1 MTMQESSSEVD
12 VVVVGAGLSGLSAAV
27 ALHEAGMSV
36 MILEAKDR
44 IGGKTYSV
52 SNGDKGVVELG
63 AAWIND
69 TNQSE
74 MWALAQRYGFE
85 TVVQRAEGLDCV
97 QSGDGSVKTQP
108 YGVFAGSAE
117 EKLQVEALMDWITE
131 AGKKWDP
138 IDPSSMEDAAALD
151 AITFKDYCDEQ
162 LPGGVASYMA
172 GLATLGLLGV
182 ESIEVSALFM
192 VDYIK
197 SGTGV
202 ANMISDGKDGGQ
214 YLRNRRGNLQ
224 FSQYLAAELKPDS
237 IKLLHPVTAI
247 EQLSPGCCIVRSGT
261 KLTISCK
268 KVIVSVPTCL
278 YTHIVFTPPLPPS
291 KYVLAATTHLGYTSK
306 AICIY
311 SSPWWR
317 TLGLSGVLTSDIGP
331 IAFTRDTCFLEDEN
345 YSIVCFIVGDAGRA
359 WSGLDEHNKK
369 KQVTDQMKTMFAPG
383 VPGGEVPEPTKV
395 ILQDWAKEEWI
406 WGAPSAVLPLG
417 ALANGAATEL
427 LRPVGN
433 VHFVGTETS
442 DVWKGYMEGAVRS
455 GRRGAR
461 EVVDGLGGK

>member
-1 MTMQESSSEVD
+1 MQKPNIEVD
-12 VVVVGAGLSGLSAAV
+12 VVAVGAGLSGLSAAV
-27 ALHEAGMSV
+27 ALHEAGLTV
-36 MILEAKDR
+36 MVLEAKDR
-44 IGGKTYSV
+44 VGGKTYSV
-52 SNGDKGVVELG
+52 SNGEKGVVELG

-97 QSGDGSVKTQP
+97 QGSDGSVKTQP
-108 YGVFAGSAE
+108 Y
-117 EKLQVEALMDWITE
+117 
-131 AGKKWDP
+131 
-138 IDPSSMEDAAALD
+138 
-151 AITFKDYCDEQ
+151 
-162 LPGGVASYMA
+162 GVASYMA

-182 ESIEVSALFM
+182 ESTEVSALFM

-224 FSQYLAAELKPDS
+224 FSQRLAAELKPDW
-237 IKLLHPVTAI
+237 IKPPLHRKIQHKPFHLLQKI
-247 EQLSPGCCIVRSGT
+247 
-261 KLTISCK
+261 
-268 KVIVSVPTCL
+268 IVSVPTCL
-278 YTHIVFTPPLPPS
+278 YSHITFTPPLPPS
-291 KYVLAATTHLGYTSK
+291 KSALAATTHLGYTSK

-317 TLGLSGVLTSDIGP
+317 TLGLSGIATSDTGP
-331 IAFTRDTCFLEDEN
+331 IAFTRDTCVPQDEN

-359 WSGLDEHNKK
+359 WSELDDDNKK
-369 KQVTDQMKTMFAPG
+369 RQVIEQMKTMFKPG
-383 VPGGEVPEPTKV
+383 VPGGEVPEPIKA

-417 ALANGAATEL
+417 ALAKGAASEL
-427 LRPVGN
+427 CRPVGD

-455 GRRGAR
+455 GRRGAG
-461 EVVDGLGGK
+461 EVVDVLGGR

>member
-1 MTMQESSSEVD
+1 MQESNTEVD
-12 VVVVGAGLSGLSAAV
+12 VVIVGAGLSGLSAAV
-27 ALHEAGMSV
+27 ALHEAGLTV
-36 MILEAKDR
+36 MVLEAKDR
-44 IGGKTYSV
+44 VGGKTYSI
-52 SNGDKGVVELG
+52 SNGEKGIVELG

-74 MWALAQRYGFE
+74 MWALAQKYGFE

-97 QSGDGSVKTQP
+97 QDGDGKYRTKP
-108 YGVFAGSAE
+108 YGIADRNKEE
-117 EKLQVEALMDWITE
+117 EKQVEALIQWINA
-131 AGKKWDP
+131 AGKEWDP
-138 IDPSSMEDAAALD
+138 TNPSSMKDAAALD
-151 AITFKDYCDEQ
+151 AVSFKDYCDEHF
-162 LPGGVASYMA
+162 PGGVASYMA

-182 ESIEVSALFM
+182 EATEISALFM

-224 FSQYLAAELKPDS
+224 FSKHLAAELNPGS
-237 IKLLHPVTAI
+237 IKLSHPVTSI
-247 EQLSPGCCIVRSGT
+247 EQVSPGHCVVKCNH
-261 KLTISCK
+261 KLSVTCK
-268 KVIVSVPTCL
+268 KVIVSTPTCL
-278 YTHIVFTPPLPPS
+278 YKDIKFSPSLPPS
-291 KYVLAATTHLGYTSK
+291 KAALASGTHMGYTSK

-311 SSPWWR
+311 STPWWR
-317 TLGLSGVLTSDIGP
+317 NLGLSGVATSNKGP
-331 IAFTRDTCFLEDEN
+331 IEFTRDTCILEDEN

-359 WSGLDEHNKK
+359 WSNLDSDEQEA
-369 KQVTDQMKTMFAPG
+369 QVIRQMKKMFAPG
-383 VPGGEVPEPTKV
+383 VPDGDVPEPTKV
-395 ILQDWAKEEWI
+395 ILQDWAKEEYI

-417 ALANGAATEL
+417 ALARGAVSEL
-427 LRPVGN
+427 CREVGD

-461 EVVDGLGGK
+461 EVMDVLVRG